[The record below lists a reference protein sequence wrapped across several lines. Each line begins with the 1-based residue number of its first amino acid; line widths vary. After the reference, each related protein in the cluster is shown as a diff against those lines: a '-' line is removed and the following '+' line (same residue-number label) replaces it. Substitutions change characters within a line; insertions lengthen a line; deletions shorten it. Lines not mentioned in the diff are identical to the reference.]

1 MIGVALKG
9 LTTRK
14 LRAALTAMAVV
25 LGIAMIGGT
34 FVLTDTMNRAFDSLF
49 SASYENTDAVISGV
63 SIIDADLGAAP
74 TIPAALLDDI
84 RALPDVKAATGY
96 VQDSATLIDRDGNA
110 ITTGGAPTF
119 AFSIEED
126 EALFNPLNLADGRW
140 PSDATEVVID
150 AGTADK
156 ESFAVGDS
164 IDIAA
169 DGPIQ
174 TFEIVG
180 IAKFGSVDSIGGAT
194 FALFDVETAQALFDK
209 PGQFD
214 GISVAGKGDLTQD
227 ELVSRI
233 APMLPPAAEV
243 ATGESQVEADRRDVA
258 EGLGFLRNFLLGFGG
273 VALFVGAFVIFNTLS
288 ITVAQRTRELATL
301 RTLGASRRQVLGS
314 VLVEAGIIGLVASA
328 IGLLVGVGL
337 AEALNQLFVAL
348 GIDLPQTSTVIATRT
363 ILVSLLVG
371 TIVTLVAGL
380 APALRATRV
389 PPIAAVR
396 EGAELPKSRLA
407 RFALPAALAM
417 IAIAAGALAWGM
429 FADDVG
435 LRSRLVL
442 LGGGVLVLF
451 LGVALVSSHLIRPLA
466 SMIGWTGTRTGGVAG
481 RLARANSMRNPGR
494 TAATSA
500 ALMIGLAL
508 VTFVAVLGQSLRS
521 SIGDAV
527 ERTVTA
533 DFVMT
538 SSADFEALGTDS
550 AVALAAAPGV
560 EVVSSVRIGLAL
572 VNGSEE
578 SVTAIEPASA
588 TRTLRFDWVEG
599 SNATVRE
606 LGASGAILQE
616 DFAKDRGLVVGDPI
630 EVVTPEGKRIGL
642 TVEGIYSPP
651 DIDPLIAPVT
661 ISVATFDASFDRPE
675 NLFTFA
681 NVSEGVDAATLQRS
695 LTQFPQ
701 TNLQTRADFVA
712 EREGEID
719 TLLNLLYVLLA
730 LAIVVSLFGMVNT
743 LVLSIFERT
752 REIGML
758 RAVGMTRRQT
768 RRMIR
773 QESVIT
779 GLIGAALG
787 VPLGVGLAA
796 MVTGALSSTG
806 VVFAVPVVTLI
817 VFLIAARAAGW
828 LASVLPARRAAR
840 LNVLEALQYE

>member
-1 MIGVALKG
+1 MISVALKG

-49 SASYENTDAVISGV
+49 SETYENTDAVISGV
-63 SIIDADLGAAP
+63 SVIDTDLGADP
-74 TIPAALLDDI
+74 TIPAGFLDDV
-84 RALPDVKAATGY
+84 RALPDVEAATGY
-96 VQDSATLIDRDGNA
+96 VQDSATLIGRDGNA

-126 EALFNPLNLADGRW
+126 EPLFNPLNLTDGRW
-140 PSDATEVVID
+140 PSGATEVAID

-164 IDIAA
+164 IEIAT
-169 DGPIQ
+169 DGPTQ

-180 IAKFGSVDSIGGAT
+180 VAKFGSVDSIGGAT
-194 FALFDVETAQALFDK
+194 FALFDTQTAQALFDK
-209 PGQFD
+209 RGEFD
-214 GISVAGKGDLTQD
+214 GLSVTARGDLTQD
-227 ELVSRI
+227 ELVARI
-233 APMLPPAAEV
+233 APTLPSIAEV

-258 EGLGFLRNFLLGFGG
+258 DGLGFFRNFLLGFGG

-314 VLVEAGIIGLVASA
+314 VLVEAAAIGLVASA
-328 IGLLVGVGL
+328 IGLLVGIGL
-337 AEALNQLFVAL
+337 AEGLNQLLVAL
-348 GIDLPQTSTVIATRT
+348 GIDLPQTSMVIATRT

-371 TIVTLVAGL
+371 TIVTVVAGL
-380 APALRATRV
+380 APAVRATRV
-389 PPIAAVR
+389 APIAAVR
-396 EGAELPKSRLA
+396 EGAELPQSRLA
-407 RFALPAALAM
+407 PFAFPASLAM
-417 IAIAAGALAWGM
+417 IGLAGGALGWGM
-429 FADDVG
+429 FVDDVS
-435 LRSRLVL
+435 LRNRLVL
-442 LGGGVLVLF
+442 LGGGVVLLF
-451 LGVALVSSHLIRPLA
+451 LGVALVSSRLVRPLA
-466 SMIGWTGTRTGGVAG
+466 SAIGWSGARTGGVAG
-481 RLARANSMRNPGR
+481 RLARANSMRNPSR

-533 DFVMT
+533 DYVIS
-538 SSADFEALGTDS
+538 SSADFKSLDPSS
-550 AVALAAAPGV
+550 ATALAEAPGV
-560 EVVSSVRIGLAL
+560 EVVSSVRTGVAL
-572 VNGSEE
+572 VAAGEE
-578 SVTAIEPASA
+578 WVTAIEPATA
-588 TRTLRFDWVEG
+588 TQTLSFDWVDG
-599 SNATVRE
+599 SNATVRN
-606 LGASGAILQE
+606 LSASGAILQE
-616 DFAKDRGLVVGDPI
+616 DFAKDRRLVVGDA
-630 EVVTPEGKRIGL
+630 VLLTTPEGKDVRL
-642 TVEGIYSPP
+642 SVEGIYSPP
-651 DIDPLIAPVT
+651 DVDPLIGPVT
-661 ISVATFDASFDRPE
+661 ISVSAFDASFERPE
-675 NLFTFA
+675 NEFTFA
-681 NVSEGVDAATLQRS
+681 NVADDVNTATLESS
-695 LTQFPQ
+695 LAQFPQ
-701 TNLQTRADFVA
+701 ADLQTRADFVA

-719 TLLNLLYVLLA
+719 TLLNLLYALLA
-730 LAIVVSLFGMVNT
+730 LAIIVSLFGMVNT

-787 VPLGVGLAA
+787 IPLGVGLAA

-806 VVFAVPVVTLI
+806 VVFAVPIATLI
-817 VFLIAARAAGW
+817 VFLIAARLAGW